1 MKERL
6 NTLMNLEGLSAAQ
19 FAALIG
25 IQRSTLSNLLNG
37 RNYPSYE
44 IINSILTKCPNL
56 NIEWF
61 LKGSGVP
68 HKNSKFNLRGEPME
82 KITSE
87 FKREEKEKSEERKE
101 SREIDGDLFGFY
113 SSEIEDAKR
122 EDAKREV
129 ETGTESETE
138 TEAENSPQTD
148 IPEENEKN
156 NTYHPFPPLEEG
168 EIEKRVKMLQNSVN
182 KNITEEIEA
191 PQPSENLLKPNS
203 FASVGKKTAKKEIK
217 KVILLYSD
225 GTFESFEQ

>member
-1 MKERL
+1 
-6 NTLMNLEGLSAAQ
+6 
-19 FAALIG
+19 
-25 IQRSTLSNLLNG
+25 
-37 RNYPSYE
+37 
-44 IINSILTKCPNL
+44 
-56 NIEWF
+56 
-61 LKGSGVP
+61 
-68 HKNSKFNLRGEPME
+68 ME

-113 SSEIEDAKR
+113 SSEI